1 MSAKLKKRLSK
12 LENKVIKLEK
22 LQLKD
27 VVCSIC
33 QSILIEP
40 VSLPCN
46 HFFCQRCFNG
56 SVENNALC
64 CPLCRLRIGSWLR
77 TATKQKKLVNV
88 KLWAYIQSNFSKE
101 IDVKLKGEDVL
112 VPDGKL
118 IHYAQNVCFVCFLK
132 YFFFYHRETFTT
144 STECTWRDKV

>member
-1 MSAKLKKRLSK
+1 MSAKLKKRLLK
-12 LENKVIKLEK
+12 LENKIVKLEK

-40 VSLPCN
+40 VTLPCN
-46 HFFCQRCFNG
+46 HFFCRHCFNG

-77 TATKQKKLVNV
+77 TATKQKNLVNV
-88 KLWAYIQSNFSKE
+88 ELWEYIQSKFSKE
-101 IDVKLKGEDVL
+101 IDVKLKGEDII

-118 IHYAQNVCFVCFLK
+118 IYLLMHNFASLVGLVF
-132 YFFFYHRETFTT
+132 
-144 STECTWRDKV
+144 